1 MRLPSART
9 AARLTAPVSTACAS
23 AFQDSRTMPAPCA
36 SDCSGNDFCYDASCH
51 CHPGRRLLPPL
62 VPSGVQGM
70 WKAGKCAC
78 AATDLRATTAR
89 ATARASPSSATAPRA
104 SPTSSAR
111 RLACPHDC
119 TNHGICYNNGTLRVL
134 LRGRLGRAWLRN
146 AQLPERWGSGLGEG
160 GSYQAAAGDLGVG
173 ADCSERGAAA
183 TGAPREATVAVGPER
198 LGQQ

>member
-89 ATARASPSSATAPRA
+89 ATARASPSSANAPRA

-134 LRGRLGRAWLRN
+134 LRGRLAAVTAVAVTAAMARV
-146 AQLPERWGSGLGEG
+146 GSAKA
-160 GSYQAAAGDLGVG
+160 SATAAAST
-173 ADCSERGAAA
+173 ASAGAAGWVGLA
-183 TGAPREATVAVGPER
+183 GVAAQAG
-198 LGQQ
+198 